1 MCDTSK
7 EKTGGRSGGP
17 PGNDWIIFPKVLV
30 TQDSL
35 LSFIWLSAAF
45 KVAKW
50 VMPKVVQAAEWFR
63 EGRTDGSVSIVW
75 KKANYLSL
83 FLGFQTVR
91 VGTVG
96 TPVGTIT
103 LSCAYRIN
111 LAFMSTRWGKSLGI
125 QQNSSKKKKGTLP
138 KIFKLFFFQPLL
150 LLPSARPR
158 VQRCHCWTERTQ
170 FPEWRSWVSQS
181 QHRSDG
187 LFSGMQE
194 LRFCGSF

>member
-1 MCDTSK
+1 MY
-7 EKTGGRSGGP
+7 E
-17 PGNDWIIFPKVLV
+17 IEA
-30 TQDSL
+30 
-35 LSFIWLSAAF
+35 AAF

-50 VMPKVVQAAEWFR
+50 VMPEVVQVAEWFR
-63 EGRTDGSVSIVW
+63 ERRTDGSVSIVW

-83 FLGFQTVR
+83 FPGFQTVR

-125 QQNSSKKKKGTLP
+125 QQNSSKKKKKGILP
-138 KIFKLFFFQPLL
+138 KILKLFFFQPLL
-150 LLPSARPR
+150 LLTSARPR
-158 VQRCHCWTERTQ
+158 VHRCHCWTEITQ
-170 FPEWRSWVSQS
+170 FPDWRSWVSQS
-181 QHRSDG
+181 QRRSDG

-194 LRFCGSF
+194 LRFCGSFQ